1 MADIWI
7 KTTATDMIIEI
18 LCEDKSGAVV
28 VRRATEKICK
38 AQGANPDINV
48 RPHRGCGSFPK
59 DMNAKPAK
67 FASSLLDL
75 LPAKLR
81 AYNAVYRG
89 TPVIL
94 VIVMDS
100 DNNDPAA
107 LRNSI
112 YECAS
117 RYAPDIRSVVGL
129 CTEEVEAWLLGDR
142 KAILEAYPDA
152 DISVLDSY
160 EQDSICGTWEVLCRA
175 VSPDADRVIDI
186 GYPAI
191 GHYKALWAEKVSCYM
206 NPARNVSPSFTTFKY
221 ALETALKNP
230 VPIYRKRSF

>member
-1 MADIWI
+1 ML
-7 KTTATDMIIEI
+7 IEI

-28 VRRATEKICK
+28 VRRAAERITRELGI
-38 AQGANPDINV
+38 PSDINV

-59 DMNAKPAK
+59 DMAAKPPK

-81 AYNAVYRG
+81 AYNKVYKG

-94 VIVMDS
+94 VIVLDS
-100 DNNDPAA
+100 DNNDPSS
-107 LRNSI
+107 LRSSI
-112 YECAS
+112 YACA
-117 RYAPDIRSVVGL
+117 REYAPDIRSVVGL

-142 KAILEAYPDA
+142 QAILQAYPDA
-152 DISVLDSY
+152 RSSVLDSY

-175 VSPDADRVIDI
+175 VSPDSGRIIEI

-191 GHYKALWAEKVSCYM
+191 GHYKTIWADRISRYM
-206 NPARNVSPSFTTFKY
+206 DPERNISPSFKTFKY

-230 VPIYRKRSF
+230 APILRKRSF

>member
-1 MADIWI
+1 ML
-7 KTTATDMIIEI
+7 IEI

-28 VRRATEKICK
+28 VKRSVEKICRSMSLT
-38 AQGANPDINV
+38 PEINV

-59 DMNAKPAK
+59 DMAARPPK

-81 AYNAVYRG
+81 AYNNCYRG

-94 VIVMDS
+94 VVVMDS
-100 DNNDPAA
+100 DNNDPAE

-112 YECAS
+112 YACAS
-117 RYAPDIRSVVGL
+117 EFAPDLRSVVGL

-142 KAILEAYPDA
+142 KAVLEAYPEA
-152 DISVLDSY
+152 DTRILDSY
-160 EQDSICGTWEVLCRA
+160 EQDSVCGTWEVLCRA
-175 VSPDADRVIDI
+175 ITPEGSRIIDI

-191 GHYKALWAEKVSCYM
+191 GHYKAQWAERISLYM
-206 NPARNVSPSFTTFKY
+206 QPKRNVSPSFITFRY